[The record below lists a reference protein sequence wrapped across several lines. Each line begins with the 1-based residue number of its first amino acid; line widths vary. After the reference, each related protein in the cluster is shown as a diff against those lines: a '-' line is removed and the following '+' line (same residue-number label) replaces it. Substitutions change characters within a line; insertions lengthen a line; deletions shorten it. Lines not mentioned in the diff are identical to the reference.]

1 MPLPLLV
8 CNTGR
13 SLTKPIVSHVVV
25 VLCTP
30 CCRWLVLHVNS
41 GTLSYYEDE
50 SKKKAPKG
58 VVNLRGA
65 TLDVGSR
72 HVALRNLPAFSVT
85 TPDRTYQFCADSDK
99 NYQSWCVSR
108 RLSLALPL
116 PVSYQGHLPR
126 LNLISAALRAASKM
140 TAKNQADP
148 DFKRPYAGF
157 LRKAD
162 PRGKNWKKRWIVLTP
177 ATKLVEYFPNETKKV
192 KKGDFSLKSATYA
205 TSGRGVYNRDL
216 PWDSPAISVCGRLQ
230 VGMSGIKSPTP
241 YLFAVNT
248 PDRTWYF
255 CAEVRI
261 VYLQPLQRWLPS
273 WLMVLSCVS

>member
-205 TSGRGVYNRDL
+205 TTVGE
-216 PWDSPAISVCGRLQ
+216 VCTTGTCPGTHAQLRFVAGCKLACLASSRRL
-230 VGMSGIKSPTP
+230 
-241 YLFAVNT
+241 
-248 PDRTWYF
+248 RT
-255 CAEVRI
+255 C
-261 VYLQPLQRWLPS
+261 LPS
-273 WLMVLSCVS
+273 TPRIAHGTFVQRYASCTSNRCNAGCHRG